1 MSASKRDPK
10 CLFRQQKIQPF
21 HCLYILQTRKIQKL
35 PITLTAEEKDKR
47 RAGSMSCVNKLSTHS
62 IIKINQTISNI
73 YIVSDRCPAQFRS
86 KFVFN
91 ILIFFQKDVSLEWHY
106 NQTHHE
112 KGPMDGI
119 VGTIK
124 NLICRVVWRC
134 CHRYTKE
141 VC

>member
-21 HCLYILQTRKIQKL
+21 HCWYVLQTEEIQKL
-35 PITLTAEEKDKR
+35 PITLTTEEKVKR
-47 RAGSMSCVNKLSTHS
+47 RAASMSCVNKVITHS
-62 IIKINQTISNI
+62 INKINQTISNI
-73 YIVSDRCPAQFRS
+73 YIVCDGCPTQFRS

-91 ILIFFQKDVSLEWHY
+91 FLIFFQKDVSLEWHC

-112 KGPMDGI
+112 KGPMDDI

-124 NLICRVVWRC
+124 NLVYRVVWRC